1 MGHSDSSGFAS
12 VNGTIVPAE
21 EARVSVLDNGFAF
34 GDSVYEV
41 MRTYSGQAFE
51 PGRHF
56 RRLRASAGRLGIEVP
71 ASDDELMR
79 QLEALLA
86 RAGATAPP
94 AGTEAAGDAAAESYV
109 RIIVTRGVG
118 DCSYDFSRVAGPTVV
133 MIQKPLAQQPAR
145 HRQEGIRVAA
155 VSVRRN
161 HPKALDP
168 AIKSSNLLNNI
179 LAVREAQAR
188 GCDEPLLLNHEGYLA
203 EGAST
208 NVFVVVDGSFLTPPL
223 SAGILPGITRAV
235 VLELLDGLGLP
246 CSERPLQLDTLL
258 AADEAFMTSTTRE
271 VVPVRQVDDALI
283 GDGRPGPYTCRLIDA
298 FHAYVPGHCG
308 RAALTAG
315 AIPSART
322 SG

>member
-1 MGHSDSSGFAS
+1 MSATESATPGFAS
-12 VNGTIVPAE
+12 VNGTGVPAA

-41 MRTYSGQAFE
+41 MRTYAGQAFE

-71 ASDDELMR
+71 ASDDELMS
-79 QLEALLA
+79 QVEALLA
-86 RAGATAPP
+86 RAG
-94 AGTEAAGDAAAESYV
+94 GGESYV
-109 RIIVTRGVG
+109 RVIVTRGVG
-118 DCSYDFSRVAGPTVV
+118 DCSYDFSRIERPTVV
-133 MIQKPLAQQPAR
+133 MIQKPLPQQPAR
-145 HRQEGIRVAA
+145 HQQEGIRVAA

-179 LAVREAQAR
+179 LAAREAQAR

-208 NVFVVVDGSFLTPPL
+208 NLFVVVDGSFLTPPL

-235 VLELLDGLGLP
+235 VLELIDGLGLP

-271 VVPVRQVDDALI
+271 VVPVRQVDDALV

-298 FHAYVPGHCG
+298 FHAYVPAHCG
-308 RAALTAG
+308 RAALTAA

>member
-1 MGHSDSSGFAS
+1 MSFAS
-12 VNGTIVPAE
+12 VNGTIVPAQ

-41 MRTYSGQAFE
+41 LRTYGGLVFE

-56 RRLRASAGRLGIEVP
+56 RRLRASAGRLGIEVA
-71 ASDDELMR
+71 ASDAELL
-79 QLEALLA
+79 QQVEALLA
-86 RAGATAPP
+86 RAGA
-94 AGTEAAGDAAAESYV
+94 GESYL

-118 DCSYDFSRVAGPTVV
+118 DCSYDFTRLTGPTVV
-133 MIQKPLAQQPAR
+133 MIQKPLAPPPQR
-145 HRQEGIRVAA
+145 HYHEGIRVAA
-155 VSVRRN
+155 VGVRRN

-208 NVFVVVDGSFLTPPL
+208 NLFIVVEGTFLTPPL

-246 CSERPLQLDTLL
+246 SHERPLQLDTLL
-258 AADEAFMTSTTRE
+258 GADEAFMTSTTRE
-271 VVPVRQVDDALI
+271 VVPVRQVDDSPI
-283 GDGRPGPYTCRLIDA
+283 GDGRPGPYTCRLMDA
-298 FHAYVPGHCG
+298 FRAYAPAHCG
-308 RAALTAG
+308 QAALTAA

>member
-1 MGHSDSSGFAS
+1 MDFAS

-41 MRTYSGQAFE
+41 MRTYDGLVFE

-56 RRLRASAGRLGIEVP
+56 RRLRASAARLGIEVT
-71 ASDDELMR
+71 ATDTELLG
-79 QLEALLA
+79 QVDALLA
-86 RAGATAPP
+86 RAG
-94 AGTEAAGDAAAESYV
+94 GGESYV
-109 RIIVTRGVG
+109 RIVVSRGVG
-118 DCSYDFSRVAGPTVV
+118 DCSYDFTRITGPTVV
-133 MIQKPLAQQPAR
+133 MIQKSLPAYPAR
-145 HRQEGIRVAA
+145 HYEQGIRVAA
-155 VSVRRN
+155 VGVRRN

-179 LAVREAQAR
+179 LAMREAQSR
-188 GCDEPLLLNHEGYLA
+188 GAEEPVLLNQEGFVA

-208 NVFVVVDGSFLTPPL
+208 NVFLARGETLHTPPL
-223 SAGILPGITRAV
+223 SAGILAGITREV
-235 VLELLDGLGLP
+235 VLELARDLGIP
-246 CSERPLQLDTLL
+246 AREEPLHLEDLL

-271 VVPVRQVDDALI
+271 VVPVRQVDETRI
-283 GDGRPGPYTCRLIDA
+283 GSGRPGPLTRRVMEA
-298 FHAYVPGHCG
+298 FRVYAPAHCG
-308 RAALTAG
+308 EAGLTAG

>member
-1 MGHSDSSGFAS
+1 MNFAS

-41 MRTYSGQAFE
+41 MRTYAGRVFE

-56 RRLRASAGRLGIEVP
+56 RRLRASAGRLGIEVN
-71 ASDDELMR
+71 ATDAELYG
-79 QLEALLA
+79 QVEALVA
-86 RAGATAPP
+86 RAE
-94 AGTEAAGDAAAESYV
+94 AGESYV
-109 RIIVTRGVG
+109 RIIVSRGVG
-118 DCSYDFSRVAGPTVV
+118 DCSYDFSRIAGPTVV
-133 MIQKPLAQQPAR
+133 MIQKPLSSPPAR
-145 HRQEGIRVAA
+145 HYEEGIRVAA

-161 HPKALDP
+161 HPRALDP
-168 AIKSSNLLNNI
+168 GIKSSNLLNNI

-208 NVFVVVDGSFLTPPL
+208 NLFIVVEGTFLTPPL

-235 VLELLDGLGLP
+235 VIELLASLGLR
-246 CSERPLQLDTLL
+246 CHEKPLHLDTLL

-271 VVPVRQVDDALI
+271 LVPVRQVDDSPI
-283 GDGRPGPYTCRLIDA
+283 GDGRPGPYTCRLMDA
-298 FHAYVPGHCG
+298 FQAYAPAHCG
-308 RAALTAG
+308 QAALTAA

>member
-1 MGHSDSSGFAS
+1 MSFAS

-41 MRTYSGQAFE
+41 MRTYDGLVFE

-56 RRLRASAGRLGIEVP
+56 RRLRASAGRLGIEVT
-71 ASDDELMR
+71 ATDTELLG
-79 QLEALLA
+79 QVEALLA
-86 RAGATAPP
+86 HAGS
-94 AGTEAAGDAAAESYV
+94 GESYV
-109 RIIVTRGVG
+109 RIIVSRGVG
-118 DCSYDFSRVAGPTVV
+118 DCSYDFTRITGPTVV
-133 MIQKPLAQQPAR
+133 MIQKPLVSPPVR
-145 HRQEGIRVAA
+145 HYEEGLRLAA
-155 VSVRRN
+155 VGVRRN

-188 GCDEPLLLNHEGYLA
+188 GCDEPVLLNHEGYLT

-208 NVFVVVDGSFLTPPL
+208 NLFIVAEGTFLTPPL

-235 VLELLDGLGLP
+235 VIELLAGLGLP
-246 CSERPLQLDTLL
+246 CHEKPLQLDTLL
-258 AADEAFMTSTTRE
+258 AADEAFLTSTTRE
-271 VVPVRQVDDALI
+271 VMPVRQVDDSPI
-283 GDGRPGPYTCRLIDA
+283 GDGRPGPYTCRLMEA
-298 FHAYVPGHCG
+298 FHAYAPAHCG
-308 RAALTAG
+308 QAALTAA